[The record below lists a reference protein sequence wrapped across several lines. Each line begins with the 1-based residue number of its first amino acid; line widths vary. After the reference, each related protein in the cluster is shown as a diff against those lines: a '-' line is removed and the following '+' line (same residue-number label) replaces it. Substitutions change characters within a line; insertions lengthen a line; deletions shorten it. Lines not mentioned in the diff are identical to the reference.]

1 MMYGFIDTTDFR
13 EQTKILPS
21 EAVMI
26 NGVYLENVIEGYRT
40 LYVKGREAL
49 SPEIEVGEVGVRNGA
64 YLKNKR
70 FPARVLTVGY
80 QIVADSLNAFNT
92 AFMQLNDLLNVE
104 EAQIMFADET
114 DKYLTGTPSGFDEI
128 PAGQLSVKGEYTIV
142 CTDPFKYSITEYEVA
157 PTLDDGATFFVDYQG
172 TYPAYPVL
180 QTDFYKNATKGNTD
194 GNCGF
199 VAFSTQ
205 NADVLQFGYVADPD
219 EVNEE
224 VQELVDGGASTWT
237 EIKCLI
243 NEPFDTLTGWSSN
256 NGYTGSIYYL
266 AGGTPAVGFINSGTD
281 KALYASDYGSGSQ
294 WHGTTVKR
302 SIPNDGGNPSTTG
315 AVDWSLHGTMR
326 FASNKTAKTA
336 KKQTGRITIAVLNS
350 NGVALAGVSV
360 QKKKGTS
367 QGTITMIVNNK
378 SVKTFKNVDL
388 SYYNKCFGYKKKAK
402 NVRPCNYDI
411 TKNGSK
417 FTFNVGGKTFS
428 YKLASLESAVAT
440 QVSAFIASWG
450 SAPAVSWMG
459 IYSCQFTSNS
469 VKQTKTTET
478 WEQLT
483 EKIEVQ
489 NTFTTNDIL
498 VCDCADGSVR
508 LLNAYATDEISGGL
522 HPELGAL
529 GNDWESFVLTKG
541 SNQIGTM
548 YSDWVED
555 AYKPTFTLR
564 YRERYL

>member
-205 NADVLQFGYVADPD
+205 NADVLQFGYVADPE

-224 VQELVDGGASTWT
+224 VQELVDGETTTWT
-237 EIKCLI
+237 ETKCLI
-243 NEPFDTLTGWSSN
+243 NEPFDTITGWSSN

-266 AGGTPAVGFINSGTD
+266 ANGTPAVNFLNGGTD
-281 KALYASDYGSGSQ
+281 KALYASGYGSGSQ

-388 SYYNKCFGYKKKAK
+388 SYYNKYFGYKKKAK
-402 NVRPCNYDI
+402 NKRPCNYDI
-411 TKNGSK
+411 TKSGSK

-459 IYSCQFTSNS
+459 IYSCQFTSTS
-469 VKQTKTTET
+469 VKQTKTSET
-478 WEQLT
+478 WQELT
-483 EKIEVQ
+483 TKVETKNI
-489 NTFTTNDIL
+489 FTTNDVL

-508 LLNAYATDEISGGL
+508 LMNAYATDEVNGGL

-529 GNDWESFVLTKG
+529 GNDWESFYLVKG
-541 SNQIGTM
+541 TNQIGTM
-548 YSDWVED
+548 YSDWVTT

>member
-1 MMYGFIDTTDFR
+1 MYSFKDTTDHS
-13 EQTKILPS
+13 TPVKVLPA

-26 NGVYLENVIEGYRT
+26 NGVYLENAIDGYRT
-40 LYVKGREAL
+40 LYVKGRDTL
-49 SPEIEVGEVGVRNGA
+49 SPEIEIGEVGVRNGA

-70 FPARVLTVGY
+70 FPARILTIGY
-80 QIVADSLNAFNT
+80 QIVADSTGAFNT
-92 AFMQLNDLLNVE
+92 AFQQLNDLLNVE
-104 EAQIMFADET
+104 EAEIIFADET
-114 DKYLTGTPSGFDEI
+114 DKFLVGTPSGFDDV
-128 PAGQLSVKGEYTIV
+128 PAGQLSVKSEFTIT
-142 CTDPFKYSITEYEVA
+142 CADPFKYSTTEFEVS
-157 PTLDDGATFFVDYQG
+157 PTLDSGSTFSVDYQG

-180 QTDFYKNATKGNTD
+180 QTDFYKNSAQGNTN

-224 VQELVDGGASTWT
+224 VQELVDGTTTEWT
-237 EIKCLI
+237 ETKCLI
-243 NEPFDTLTGWSSN
+243 NEPFDSLTGWASN

-302 SIPNDGGNPSTTG
+302 AIPNDGGNPSVTG
-315 AVDWSLHGTMR
+315 AVDWTLHGTMR

-336 KKQTGRITIAVLNS
+336 KKQAGRITIAVLNS
-350 NGVALAGVSV
+350 NGVALAGLTV

-367 QGTITMIVNNK
+367 QGTIQLYVNNK
-378 SVKTFKNVDL
+378 VVKTFKNVPL
-388 SYYNKCFGYKKKAK
+388 TYYNKYFGYKKKASNK
-402 NVRPCNYDI
+402 RPCNYDI
-411 TKNGSK
+411 TKEGGN

-428 YKLASLESAVAT
+428 YKLDSLKNAVAT
-440 QVSAFIASWG
+440 QVSAYIASWG
-450 SAPAVSWMG
+450 SAPAVSWLA
-459 IYSCQFTSNS
+459 IYACQFTSTS

-478 WEQLT
+478 WQELT
-483 EKIEVQ
+483 TKVEKK
-489 NTFTTNDIL
+489 NAFTTNDVL

-508 LLNAYATDEISGGL
+508 LMNAYATDEVSGGL

-529 GNDWESFVLTKG
+529 GNDWESFMLTKG
-541 SNQIGTM
+541 VNQIGTM
-548 YSDWVED
+548 YSDWVLD